1 MNEKEKIERVLK
13 NIATVKE
20 NIELAAKRSKQKQK
34 VRLIVVTKNQPKE
47 LVAELIRRS
56 SGLVIAENRTAE
68 ASMKKTFLDATLGD
82 ASDYELHF
90 IGRLQTNKI
99 KDFLAVSHV
108 VHSLDRWSLISQL
121 EKKISERKN
130 LPQGYKVQGFLQLNV
145 SGEEAK
151 AGFSL
156 DEATEILPS
165 LADFKHIDFVGL
177 MTMAPFT
184 DDEEKLRDCFSSL
197 QQARGHLRKTAS
209 SLKKNG
215 GCLRLDFLSMGMSN
229 DYIIAVEEGATHV
242 RVGGAIFDFS

>member
-1 MNEKEKIERVLK
+1 MNEKDKIERVLK
-13 NIATVKE
+13 NIATVKK

-34 VRLIVVTKNQPKE
+34 VHLIVVTKNQPKE
-47 LVAELIRRS
+47 LVAELIKRS

-68 ASMKKTFLDATLGD
+68 ANIKKTFFDATLSGAD
-82 ASDYELHF
+82 DYALHF

-121 EKKISERKN
+121 EKKLSEKKN
-130 LPQGYKVQGFLQLNV
+130 LAQGRVQGFLQLNV

-184 DDEEKLRDCFSSL
+184 EDEKKLRHCFSSL
-197 QQARGHLRKTAS
+197 RQARDHLKKTAS
-209 SLKKNG
+209 ALKKNG
-215 GCLRLDFLSMGMSN
+215 KCLQLDFLSMGMSN

-242 RVGGAIFDFS
+242 RVGSAIFDFS